1 MTSTEMPSI
10 EPTPMNQAAAPSHS
24 LAHLP
29 VALFSTVMG
38 SAGLALAWLKAARV
52 LGWPAAV
59 GQGLV
64 WVASGVFVAVALAY
78 LAKWLRHP
86 DAVRAERTHPV
97 KMNFVP
103 TVSIGILLLGVAWQP
118 AAPAFASGVWAVG
131 AALHLA
137 LTLITMS
144 AWIHHTH
151 FEVHHLNP
159 AWFIP
164 VVGNII
170 VPLGG
175 VHFAPL
181 ELSWFFFSI
190 GLVFWIVLLAVVM
203 YRLFFHAPL
212 ALRLT
217 PTLFILL
224 APPSVGFV
232 AYTGLTG
239 GLDAFAR
246 ILYYTALFL
255 ALLLAS
261 NALRFYRLPF
271 FVSAWAYSFPLAALT
286 TATLRM
292 AELSGLDFFVW
303 LGSGL
308 LGVTSV
314 VIALLAV
321 RTVRAAV
328 AGELIAGE

>member
-1 MTSTEMPSI
+1 M
-10 EPTPMNQAAAPSHS
+10 A
-24 LAHLP
+24 
-29 VALFSTVMG
+29 
-38 SAGLALAWLKAARV
+38 SA
-52 LGWPAAV
+52 
-59 GQGLV
+59 
-64 WVASGVFVAVALAY
+64 VFVVVAFAY
-78 LAKWLRHP
+78 LVKWLRHP
-86 DAVRAERTHPV
+86 DAVHAERAHPV

-103 TVSIGILLLGVAWQP
+103 TISIGILLLGVAWQP
-118 AAPAFASGVWAVG
+118 VVPAFASGVWVVG

-151 FEVHHLNP
+151 FEVQHLNP

-232 AYTGLTG
+232 AWSGLVG
-239 GLDAFAR
+239 GLDAFGR
-246 ILYYTALFL
+246 VLYYTALFL
-255 ALLLAS
+255 ALLLVS
-261 NALRFYRLPF
+261 NAMRFFKLPF
-271 FVSAWAYSFPLAALT
+271 FVSAWAYSFPLAALS

-292 AELSGLDFFVW
+292 AELGAGAFFAM
-303 LGSGL
+303 LGGVLLILTTGVIGL
-308 LGVTSV
+308 L
-314 VIALLAV
+314 AA
-321 RTVRAAV
+321 RTIQAILRQEI
-328 AGELIAGE
+328 GHPE

>member
-1 MTSTEMPSI
+1 MPGD
-10 EPTPMNQAAAPSHS
+10 
-24 LAHLP
+24 
-29 VALFSTVMG
+29 ALTVI
-38 SAGLALAWLKAARV
+38 ATA
-52 LGWPAAV
+52 
-59 GQGLV
+59 
-64 WVASGVFVAVALAY
+64 VFVLISLAY
-78 LAKWLRHP
+78 LFKVWRHP
-86 DAVRAERTHPV
+86 QAVREEWNHPV

-103 TVSIGILLLGVAWQP
+103 TISIGLLLLGTAWLP
-118 AAPAFASGVWAVG
+118 RAPNAAFALWASG

-137 LTLITMS
+137 LTLRTMS
-144 AWIHHTH
+144 AWIHHPQLDIQ
-151 FEVHHLNP
+151 HLNP

-175 VHFAPL
+175 IHLAPT

-190 GLVFWIVLLAVVM
+190 GVVFWIVLFAVVM

-212 ALRLT
+212 AVRLT

-224 APPSVGFV
+224 APPSVGFL

-239 GLDAFAR
+239 QLDAFGR
-246 ILYYTALFL
+246 LLYHTALFL

-261 NALRFYRLPF
+261 NGLRFFKVPF

-292 AELSGLDFFVW
+292 ATLIDSRSLGMLGILLLSAT
-303 LGSGL
+303 SL
-308 LGVTSV
+308 L
-314 VIALLAV
+314 IALLAA
-321 RTVRAAV
+321 RTLRAATN
-328 AGELIAGE
+328 GELLRPD